1 MKPLTVVSTVIISG
15 VAIFGVGYYALTYY
29 GFFAP
34 RMENVRR
41 NVFEN
46 TRSYNDGMIQEL
58 QKYYLE
64 YQKADN
70 NGKESIRLVIQHQYA
85 GYPIERLP
93 AHLQAFVNPILNPTT
108 F

>member
-1 MKPLTVVSTVIISG
+1 MKPLEVIATVFLVG
-15 VAIFGVGYYALTYY
+15 AGIFGISYYGLAHY

-58 QKYYLE
+58 QKYYLD

-70 NGKESIRLVIQHQYA
+70 NGKETIRLVIQHQYA
-85 GYPIERLP
+85 SYPTERLP
-93 AHLQAFVNPILNPTT
+93 AHLQSFVSSILNPTT

>member
-1 MKPLTVVSTVIISG
+1 MKPLEIIATVVVAGAAVFGIS
-15 VAIFGVGYYALTYY
+15 YYGLVHY

-34 RMENVRR
+34 RFENVRR

-46 TRSYNDGMIQEL
+46 TQSYNDGMIQEL

-64 YQKADN
+64 YQKSDA
-70 NGKESIRLVIQHQYA
+70 NGKEAIRLVIQHQYA
-85 GYPIERLP
+85 NYPIERLP
-93 AHLQAFVNPILNPTT
+93 SHLNSFVSSILNPTT